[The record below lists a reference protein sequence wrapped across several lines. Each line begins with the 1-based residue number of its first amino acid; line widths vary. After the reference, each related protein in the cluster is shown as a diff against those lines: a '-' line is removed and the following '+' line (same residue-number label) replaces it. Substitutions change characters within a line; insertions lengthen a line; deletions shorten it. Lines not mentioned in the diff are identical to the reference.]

1 MNNLWFFKPAYIFKN
16 NLCIIKISYKFWKN
30 ESIMI
35 DNKVINYIY
44 EDKFIFSKIFFLVN
58 NVR

>member
-1 MNNLWFFKPAYIFKN
+1 MYNKSIIYIV
-16 NLCIIKISYKFWKN
+16 LKN

-44 EDKFIFSKIFFLVN
+44 KDKFIFSKIFFLVN
-58 NVR
+58 GVR